1 MRILKLFKNFYFITG
16 LIFLLWVLFLDDDD
30 LLTGFKAERQL
41 RQLES
46 EKKYYLEQIEE
57 VKKENARLMSDRRS
71 FEKLAREKYLLKRP
85 TEDVYVIVREKE
97 KKD

>member
-1 MRILKLFKNFYFITG
+1 MRTLKLFKKFYFITG
-16 LIFLLWVLFLDDDD
+16 LIFLLWILFLDDDD
-30 LLTGFKAERQL
+30 LITGFKAEKQL
-41 RQLES
+41 RQLEA
-46 EKKYYLEQIEE
+46 EKEYYLEQIEE
-57 VKKENARLMSDRRS
+57 IKKESTRLTSDRRS